1 MGKNKTGRN
10 DPCHCGSE
18 LKFKKCHGDYV
29 KIEIAKV
36 AYLDK
41 FNELI
46 EAEKQKGN
54 NNVD

>member
-10 DPCHCGSE
+10 DLCHCNSN
-18 LKFKKCHGDYV
+18 LKYKKCHGDHV
-29 KIEIAKV
+29 KIEIAKT

-46 EAEKQKGN
+46 EIEKGKKDVN
-54 NNVD
+54 

>member
-1 MGKNKTGRN
+1 MAKNKTGRN
-10 DPCHCGSE
+10 DPCHCDSG

-29 KIEIAKV
+29 KIEIAKT

-46 EAEKQKGN
+46 EIEKLKGK